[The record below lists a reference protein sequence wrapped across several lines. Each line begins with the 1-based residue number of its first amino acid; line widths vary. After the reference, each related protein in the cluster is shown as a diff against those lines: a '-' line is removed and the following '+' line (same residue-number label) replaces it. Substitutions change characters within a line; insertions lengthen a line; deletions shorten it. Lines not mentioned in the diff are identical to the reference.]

1 MVNHFPNLVCWKEI
15 FQIYDKNRD
24 IVFLDG
30 ISSHFL
36 GLLLGARGN
45 YFSGPQMA
53 HALAQDSFED
63 CYFFLPEDI
72 QSIPQNRKI
81 ILPFRA
87 HFDGYQ
93 PILNFLD
100 SVPSTGLVVI
110 GISSPKQNVFANYL
124 YTIRPEL
131 DYFCL
136 GAAVK
141 QTWGLNANTW
151 LRGSGLQWLEF
162 MIFQPRRTIGK
173 ITRSIIEALSII
185 ASPTRIRLFRQFV
198 KSTNS

>member
-15 FQIYDKNRD
+15 FRVYDRHRD
-24 IVFLDG
+24 VMFLDG
-30 ISSHFL
+30 ISSHVL
-36 GLLLGARGN
+36 GLLLGVKGT

-53 HALAQDSFED
+53 HKLAQDAFDD
-63 CYFFLPEDI
+63 CYFLLAHDI
-72 QSIPQNRKI
+72 QSIPDNRKI
-81 ILPFRA
+81 VLPFMSN
-87 HFDGYQ
+87 FDHHK
-93 PILNFLD
+93 PILDFLE
-100 SVPSTGLVVI
+100 SVPSSGHVVI

-124 YTIRPEL
+124 HSIRPEL

-141 QTWGLNANTW
+141 QTWDLNANTW

-173 ITRSIIEALSII
+173 ITRSMIEAFSII
-185 ASPTRIRLFRQFV
+185 VSPSRIKLFRKFV
-198 KSTNS
+198 RSTNP